1 MSKIIICKG
10 LPASG
15 KSTWAKDHVSK
26 NKNWKRVNK
35 DDLRSMVQAGEWSP
49 ALEKQVLEIR
59 DHIITSWLSKGLNV
73 IVDDTNLNPVHERDI
88 RAIAEKFGAQVSLMH
103 FDIDVEEAIKRDL
116 KRQNSVGESV
126 IRKMYDDWVRPKN
139 APIVQDATLSRAII
153 VDIDG
158 TIAQMDGR
166 KPFDWELVGTD
177 KPKPPIIDIVRRF
190 AQTHRIIFMSGRDSV
205 CKTQTVQWLIEHVIQ
220 PHFVWELHMRTQND
234 NRKDSIVKRELF
246 DQHVNGRFYVDFVLD
261 DRDQVVEMWRKDIGL
276 VCLQVDYGNF

>member
-205 CKTQTVQWLIEHVIQ
+205 CKTQTAQWLIEHVVQ